1 VHALVT
7 RLAGRAL
14 SGLPRTAAVG
24 LLLLLV
30 LPAPG
35 CKERVTRTQCDELL
49 GRFAE
54 LVVKEKLPDAG
65 LDTVRAEQ
73 AREREEAARD
83 DSFKN
88 CTTELR
94 LEEYRCAM
102 AAKTAEAL
110 LKCLE

>member
-1 VHALVT
+1 MHALVT
-7 RLAGRAL
+7 RPVRRAR
-14 SGLPRTAAVG
+14 SGLPRSAALG
-24 LLLLLV
+24 FLALLV
-30 LPAPG
+30 LPGAG

-65 LDTVRAEQ
+65 PDTVRAEQ
-73 AREREEAARD
+73 KREREEAARD